1 MPKRTGKKRIS
12 FKIKTNRP
20 PASQA
25 AYLFFLYTVTIIRF
39 LYMQKYLST
48 TWRLWKLLKPFHKDF
63 YIQLFLISCISVL
76 DISLSIYIGK
86 IVTASSTGVLSDIA
100 KTVLF
105 YSVILFSY
113 WTFDFIKDFQYAMKV
128 RRHVYQYLKSILSK
142 EF

>member
-1 MPKRTGKKRIS
+1 M
-12 FKIKTNRP
+12 
-20 PASQA
+20 
-25 AYLFFLYTVTIIRF
+25 FFLYTVTIIRF